1 MGRARAEEALES
13 APFLQ
18 PRFRLVGYPIGG
30 LRLALKLTDLL
41 NRPIRPVDLDNPT
54 LTVTKYRAE
63 HWLCGRHAVE
73 AHTGGDQIRR
83 RITLKI
89 SRVRKPVQTA
99 LTPKPQTSPTI
110 RSIFSGIENMG

>member
-1 MGRARAEEALES
+1 
-13 APFLQ
+13 
-18 PRFRLVGYPIGG
+18 LVGYPIGR
-30 LRLALKLTDLL
+30 LRLALKLTDLF

-63 HWLCGRHAVE
+63 NWRSGCHAVE

-89 SRVRKPVQTA
+89 SRVSKLVQTA
-99 LTPKPQTSPTI
+99 LSPKPQTSPTI
-110 RSIFSGIENMG
+110 RSSFSGIENMG

>member
-1 MGRARAEEALES
+1 
-13 APFLQ
+13 
-18 PRFRLVGYPIGG
+18 LVGYPIGG
-30 LRLALKLTDLL
+30 LRLALKLTDLF

-63 HWLCGRHAVE
+63 NWLCVRHAVE

-89 SRVRKPVQTA
+89 SRVRKLVQTA
-99 LTPKPQTSPTI
+99 LNPKPQTSPAI
-110 RSIFSGIENMG
+110 RSSFSGIENMGQAPHVFPAAG